1 MNINKEFLLIA
12 PLATPFVFSIL
23 IWLVGGVKRT
33 GLLYIVHALAAVMTA
48 VFGLISVQFA
58 TRAETLT
65 ALNDFLFI
73 DPVGAVFITIISIVG
88 LLTNLYSIKYISWE
102 LESKAIEF
110 RDARLFFALCH
121 LFVFTM
127 LLSVMSNNIVL
138 MWAAVEATTLSSVFL
153 VSLYRKKSS
162 VEGGWKYIVICSIG
176 LAFGLYGTILL
187 YGSSLGIIGN
197 AHKAMLWT
205 SLAVHGG
212 DLNPDVMKIIFVF
225 FLIGYGT
232 KAGLAPM
239 HTWLPDAHAEGPSP
253 ASALLSA
260 VLLKCAIAAI
270 IRFYTVA
277 VLSPETLAFVKTC
290 LMIVGLV
297 SIIIAALFILKQR
310 DIKRMFAYSSTEN
323 IGIISVAMAFGGRL
337 GLFAMFFHVM
347 NHSLTKAL
355 AFCTSGNVQHIHGT
369 RNMGRMGG
377 LFKTAPVTAV
387 LLAVAIFS
395 LAGLPPMAIF
405 TSEFYTVMAGVQAGD
420 YLGVAILFTGLGMVF
435 YGLVSQF
442 NRIAFGEAPGDIKN
456 PGEVSFAA
464 NLPLLA
470 LAVLVCTIGIF
481 PPEWWTSLLNNAVA
495 EILQNP

>member
-1 MNINKEFLLIA
+1 VPGGGVRLRGKSTLW
-12 PLATPFVFSIL
+12 V
-23 IWLVGGVKRT
+23 VGGAKKT
-33 GLLYIVHALAAVMTA
+33 KPLYTVHALAALMTSA
-48 VFGLISVQFA
+48 VGLMSIQFA
-58 TRAETLT
+58 SKGETIT
-65 ALNDFLFI
+65 ALDNFLFI
-73 DPVGAVFITIISIVG
+73 DPVGAVFIAIISVVG

-102 LESKAIEF
+102 LESKGIEF

-121 LFVFTM
+121 LFIFTM

-176 LAFGLYGTILL
+176 LAFALYGTILL
-187 YGSSLGIIGN
+187 YGSSLRIIGN
-197 AHKAMLWT
+197 AHEAMLWT
-205 SLAVHGG
+205 SLAMHGG
-212 DLNPDVMKIIFVF
+212 ELNPDVMKIVFVF

-239 HTWLPDAHAEGPSP
+239 HTWLPDAHAEGPAP

-290 LMIVGLV
+290 LMSVGLF

-323 IGIISVAMAFGGRL
+323 LGIISVAMAFGGKL

-347 NHSLTKAL
+347 NHSLTKSL
-355 AFCTSGNVQHIHGT
+355 AFCTSGNIQHIHGT
-369 RNMGRMGG
+369 RDMSKMGG

-387 LLAVAIFS
+387 LLAIAIFS
-395 LAGLPPMAIF
+395 LVGLPPMAIF
-405 TSEFYTVMAGVQAGD
+405 TSEFYAIMAGVQAGD
-420 YLGVAILFTGLGMVF
+420 YLGVAILFGGLGIVF
-435 YGLVSQF
+435 YGLVSHF
-442 NRIAFGEAPGDIKN
+442 NRIAFGEKPKNIKN
-456 PGEVSFAA
+456 PGEVSLAA

-481 PPEWWTSLLNNAVA
+481 PPEWWTALLDNAVA